1 MGNCRDK
8 STVKEDIILL
18 SPTKSVPQASSI
30 SPSFLQTPV
39 ATFLNE
45 PNIPKEINYT
55 SGANYIGEVF
65 EQKPNGSGILEFQ
78 NHRFQGSFVNGMP
91 NGTSTIAIDGN
102 KFYEGPLVNGIPHGI
117 GNYHLGDM
125 VYNGDI
131 ANGVC
136 HGMGYCRWAD
146 GTEYE
151 GKFEDGLPNGN
162 GLMRYTD
169 GIVYI
174 GRFLNG
180 KKHGPGN
187 FMGPNSMSLDVNFN
201 EGELVTDEVAVNVK
215 GRKFLA
221 SVVNGQIVVK

>member
-1 MGNCRDK
+1 MGNCREK
-8 STVKEDIILL
+8 STVAEEIVLL
-18 SPTKSVPQASSI
+18 PGAKTVTQTQTATTSTLTTPTPA
-30 SPSFLQTPV
+30 FLM
-39 ATFLNE
+39 E
-45 PNIPKEINYT
+45 PNTAQSINYT

-65 EQKPNGSGILEFQ
+65 EQKPNGSGVLEFQ

-91 NGTSTIAIDGN
+91 NGTLTIAIDGN

-136 HGMGYCRWAD
+136 HGMGYCRWGD

-169 GIVYI
+169 GVVYI

-201 EGELVTDEVAVNVK
+201 EGQLLTDEVAINVR

-221 SVVNGQIVVK
+221 SVANGQIVVK